1 MGESH
6 LFDDIERF
14 DDPSTPR
21 TIGPFGKGGGS
32 RLNNCDT
39 QHNPRRMLGAG
50 FTLAVIIGGIIG
62 LGILRTPG
70 EVAAVVS
77 DPVMFVS
84 LWAVSG
90 LFILLSAIVVAEL
103 VGMTPRSGGTYAL
116 VRRAYGPFPGFVIGW
131 VDWLSFVGDIAV
143 KAVVVTE
150 FSALLIPSV
159 DPWRTPIAIAVSSA
173 FAALQLR
180 GIGLGANI
188 QRIAAAT
195 MALIVIGFTLALVFA
210 EPAASPHATSVPHA
224 AGGLGAWSLV
234 VASIIYTYDGWMYA
248 AYFSGEIKG
257 GSGPVARTCIRGL
270 IVVILLYVFL
280 VAALAW
286 KVPLSSLAGDE
297 LALAGALE
305 MVVSPIASTVVVIAA
320 ILMLLAHQNLL
331 YMSTPRI
338 LQALA
343 VDGLAARRAGDISRG
358 GNPIFAVLLSW
369 GFSVGLIAIGG
380 FDFLLQ
386 LSVFFY
392 LFLYVALI
400 AGVMILRS
408 RQPDTD
414 RPYRAW
420 GHPWST
426 VTCLLAWS
434 LIALFQAVAE
444 IDTAVYAAILVA
456 ISWPIYRSLV
466 RSTANG

>member
-1 MGESH
+1 
-6 LFDDIERF
+6 
-14 DDPSTPR
+14 
-21 TIGPFGKGGGS
+21 
-32 RLNNCDT
+32 
-39 QHNPRRMLGAG
+39 MLGSG
-50 FTLAVIIGGIIG
+50 FTMAVIIGGIIG

-70 EVAAVVS
+70 EVAAVVP
-77 DPVMFVS
+77 DPLMFVS
-84 LWAVSG
+84 LWVLSG
-90 LFILLSAIVVAEL
+90 LFILLSTVVVAEL

-131 VDWLSFVGDIAV
+131 VDWLSFVGDIAL

-150 FSALLIPSV
+150 FSALLIPAMGQ
-159 DPWRTPIAIAVSSA
+159 WQTPLAIMVSSV

-180 GIGLGANI
+180 GIALGAKI
-188 QRIAAAT
+188 QQIAAAA
-195 MALIVIGFTLALVFA
+195 MALFIVGFTLALVFA
-210 EPAASPHATSVPHA
+210 ESAVSSHATSVPHA
-224 AGGLGAWSLV
+224 ANGLGAWSLV

-257 GSGPVARTCIRGL
+257 GSGAVARACIKGL
-270 IVVILLYVFL
+270 VIVILLYVFL

-286 KVPLSSLAGDE
+286 KVPLASLAGNE
-297 LALAGALE
+297 LALASALE
-305 MVVSPIASTVVVIAA
+305 MVVSPLASTVVLVAA
-320 ILMLLAHQNLL
+320 IMILLAHQNLL

-343 VDGLAARRAGDISRG
+343 VDGLAVRRAGEISKG

-369 GFSVGLIAIGG
+369 GLSVGLIMIGG
-380 FDFLLQ
+380 FDFLLH

-392 LFLYVALI
+392 LFLYVVLI
-400 AGVMILRS
+400 AGVIILRS

-426 VTCLLAWS
+426 VTCLLGWL

-444 IDTAVYAAILVA
+444 IDTAAYAAIMVA
-456 ISWPIYRSLV
+456 ISWPVYRSLV
-466 RSTANG
+466 RSGSN